1 MRFLQ
6 THNFAVSLC
15 FLPTLVNATAI
26 DISIFVRLL
35 DALGNLGYD
44 GKGATAFG
52 ALYHLTVVNAPGQI
66 PIITTYKLAY
76 TYGGGE
82 EVHCQSCTRKVF
94 TVKDQ
99 SVSFLT
105 AYPGLFDQLYA
116 ILV

>member
-6 THNFAVSLC
+6 TPNFAVSLC

-52 ALYHLTVVNAPGQI
+52 ALYHLTVVNTPGQI

-82 EVHCQSCTRKVF
+82 EVHCQSVREKYLLSKTNVF
-94 TVKDQ
+94 H
-99 SVSFLT
+99 F
-105 AYPGLFDQLYA
+105 
-116 ILV
+116 